1 MAYLVEDN
9 KCLKEIG
16 IIAVKKKLILDAI
29 GSGEREFEVE
39 GTEGLEKEY
48 DLMSVSF
55 ENEPG
60 ENYLSINENGYTWK
74 NGKLNINIRWQST
87 QSNAHSTMHC
97 FLYKK

>member
-1 MAYLVEDN
+1 MPYLVEDN

-16 IIAVKKKLILDAI
+16 IIVVEKNLIFDVN
-29 GSGEREFEVE
+29 GSGDREFEVE
-39 GTEGLEKEY
+39 GTEGLEKDY

-60 ENYLSINENGYTWK
+60 ENYLSINANGYSWK

-87 QSNAHSTMHC
+87 QNNAHSTMRC
-97 FLYKK
+97 FLIKK